1 MAFSQLRYQ
10 SGALPGK
17 KRKQP
22 TDPVSSKRAYEVK
35 RVRTFQQS
43 WQSGR
48 EWLQY
53 DPETQLMRCQLCI
66 EFYGPSSND
75 NIFIKGSSYLR
86 IDGIQLHENSPNHFK
101 AVQAKQAKSTPKSSS
116 TAAKALKTLRQA
128 DYDKLVNKFRNAHA
142 VCKNNLSF
150 KTYEMI
156 CQLDKMKGLPTSSQ
170 YESDKACAE
179 FCTSI
184 SRTTRNDSLSSIKSA
199 NWCSLMIDGSTD
211 FTGDD
216 MESLY
221 VRSSSNGYVRDIF
234 LDIGCSASACSA
246 DIHSHVLQ
254 VLQDLELTDVM
265 KEKLVGFCSDGAANM
280 MGIHSGV
287 SSLLKKDWP
296 HLVVTHCVAH
306 RLELAFK
313 DAMKKCAPKN
323 YEKLTS
329 LLMGLFYLFR
339 RSPKQKKG
347 LERAAEALHMKMLLP
362 TRIGGT
368 RWLPH
373 FEKALNIFS
382 RGYKLFLYQLENASH
397 QNAKAEGLAKM
408 MRDGNL
414 ILYMLSLKR
423 VISNL
428 QSLSLYLQTDL
439 ISLADAARR
448 VQSSKTAISQLY
460 STFGDKEVETLYRQF
475 EDVAFGKSS
484 EGIALEDV
492 LDQWATL
499 RTLIYHRYPF
509 QDRQKL
515 TWVTV
520 MGSMADQ
527 QLYAVFTLID
537 ITLALPPTSVK
548 CETSFS
554 AMKLLKNKRRGRLRA
569 GRLNDVMMVKLTSPS
584 INEFDPDL
592 AIKHWMTSTPS
603 GQPRRI
609 KREAPGSQGDCI
621 VVSEEDEKDVAS
633 NKVPENS
640 EYEDDDDDDDDEDM
654 EMSAEHAFSVVL
666 KNE

>member
-142 VCKNNLSF
+142 VCKNNF
-150 KTYEMI
+150 
-156 CQLDKMKGLPTSSQ
+156 Q
-170 YESDKACAE
+170 
-179 FCTSI
+179 
-184 SRTTRNDSLSSIKSA
+184 
-199 NWCSLMIDGSTD
+199 
-211 FTGDD
+211 
-216 MESLY
+216 
-221 VRSSSNGYVRDIF
+221 
-234 LDIGCSASACSA
+234 
-246 DIHSHVLQ
+246 
-254 VLQDLELTDVM
+254 
-265 KEKLVGFCSDGAANM
+265 
-280 MGIHSGV
+280 
-287 SSLLKKDWP
+287 
-296 HLVVTHCVAH
+296 
-306 RLELAFK
+306 
-313 DAMKKCAPKN
+313 
-323 YEKLTS
+323 
-329 LLMGLFYLFR
+329 
-339 RSPKQKKG
+339 
-347 LERAAEALHMKMLLP
+347 
-362 TRIGGT
+362 
-368 RWLPH
+368 
-373 FEKALNIFS
+373 
-382 RGYKLFLYQLENASH
+382 
-397 QNAKAEGLAKM
+397 
-408 MRDGNL
+408 
-414 ILYMLSLKR
+414 R

-448 VQSSKTAISQLY
+448 VQSSKTAISQLCEKDDSTVSDVSASETY
-460 STFGDKEVETLYRQF
+460 KQEKLVFRGVKAKADQSSLIKEIVENLEARFPTSDLVSATMVSSFKNWPDLTSDEIKDSTFGDKEVETLYRQF

>member
-1 MAFSQLRYQ
+1 
-10 SGALPGK
+10 
-17 KRKQP
+17 
-22 TDPVSSKRAYEVK
+22 
-35 RVRTFQQS
+35 
-43 WQSGR
+43 
-48 EWLQY
+48 
-53 DPETQLMRCQLCI
+53 
-66 EFYGPSSND
+66 
-75 NIFIKGSSYLR
+75 
-86 IDGIQLHENSPNHFK
+86 
-101 AVQAKQAKSTPKSSS
+101 
-116 TAAKALKTLRQA
+116 
-128 DYDKLVNKFRNAHA
+128 
-142 VCKNNLSF
+142 
-150 KTYEMI
+150 
-156 CQLDKMKGLPTSSQ
+156 
-170 YESDKACAE
+170 
-179 FCTSI
+179 
-184 SRTTRNDSLSSIKSA
+184 
-199 NWCSLMIDGSTD
+199 
-211 FTGDD
+211 
-216 MESLY
+216 
-221 VRSSSNGYVRDIF
+221 
-234 LDIGCSASACSA
+234 
-246 DIHSHVLQ
+246 
-254 VLQDLELTDVM
+254 
-265 KEKLVGFCSDGAANM
+265 M

-448 VQSSKTAISQLY
+448 VQSSKTAISQLCEKDDSTVSDVSASETY
-460 STFGDKEVETLYRQF
+460 KQEKLVFRGVKAKADQSSLIKEIVENLEARFPTSDLVSATMVSSFKNWPDLTSDEIKDSTFGDKEVETLYRQF

-520 MGSMADQ
+520 MGRMADQ

>member
-1 MAFSQLRYQ
+1 
-10 SGALPGK
+10 
-17 KRKQP
+17 
-22 TDPVSSKRAYEVK
+22 
-35 RVRTFQQS
+35 
-43 WQSGR
+43 
-48 EWLQY
+48 
-53 DPETQLMRCQLCI
+53 
-66 EFYGPSSND
+66 
-75 NIFIKGSSYLR
+75 
-86 IDGIQLHENSPNHFK
+86 
-101 AVQAKQAKSTPKSSS
+101 
-116 TAAKALKTLRQA
+116 
-128 DYDKLVNKFRNAHA
+128 
-142 VCKNNLSF
+142 
-150 KTYEMI
+150 
-156 CQLDKMKGLPTSSQ
+156 
-170 YESDKACAE
+170 
-179 FCTSI
+179 
-184 SRTTRNDSLSSIKSA
+184 
-199 NWCSLMIDGSTD
+199 
-211 FTGDD
+211 
-216 MESLY
+216 
-221 VRSSSNGYVRDIF
+221 
-234 LDIGCSASACSA
+234 
-246 DIHSHVLQ
+246 
-254 VLQDLELTDVM
+254 
-265 KEKLVGFCSDGAANM
+265 
-280 MGIHSGV
+280 
-287 SSLLKKDWP
+287 
-296 HLVVTHCVAH
+296 
-306 RLELAFK
+306 
-313 DAMKKCAPKN
+313 MKKCAPKN